1 MQLVLADNILARRG
15 FTMAPADAN
24 NLVAATT

>member
-1 MQLVLADNILARRG
+1 MQLVLADNILAHRG
-15 FTMAPADAN
+15 FTVTPADAN